1 MGDQFIR
8 EEKLPDEI
16 LESQK
21 TRSSLLQWKLLLCST
36 IGTVA
41 FGLTE
46 HVSNSNIGLLG
57 LIPLACAY
65 VDLLCTNIN
74 LRIILIGTYFK
85 RENDPYE
92 SFVGPFRVV
101 FSLEDWALYG
111 STYVITGLV
120 IIVALANLILMFS
133 ESPFNKLMC
142 WECGGILLS
151 SLIALILTQWTFK
164 SYNLLKKLKE
174 LKGDENSQ
182 EYFEKQL
189 SNKDFYFKLFM
200 NITKGKSKTGK

>member
-85 RENDPYE
+85 TENDPYE

>member
-21 TRSSLLQWKLLLCST
+21 TRSSLLQWKLLLCSA
-36 IGTVA
+36 IGTIA

-46 HVSNSNIGLLG
+46 HVSNSSIGLLG

-133 ESPFNKLMC
+133 ESPLNKLMC

>member
-46 HVSNSNIGLLG
+46 HVSNSSIGLLG

-85 RENDPYE
+85 TENDPYE

>member
-1 MGDQFIR
+1 MTM
-8 EEKLPDEI
+8 K
-16 LESQK
+16 K
-21 TRSSLLQWKLLLCST
+21 
-36 IGTVA
+36 
-41 FGLTE
+41 
-46 HVSNSNIGLLG
+46 
-57 LIPLACAY
+57 
-65 VDLLCTNIN
+65 
-74 LRIILIGTYFK
+74 
-85 RENDPYE
+85 
-92 SFVGPFRVV
+92 
-101 FSLEDWALYG
+101 
-111 STYVITGLV
+111 
-120 IIVALANLILMFS
+120 
-133 ESPFNKLMC
+133 C

>member
-21 TRSSLLQWKLLLCST
+21 TRSSLLQWKLLLCSA

-46 HVSNSNIGLLG
+46 HVSHSSIGLLG

-120 IIVALANLILMFS
+120 IIVALANLILCFQAKV
-133 ESPFNKLMC
+133 P
-142 WECGGILLS
+142 
-151 SLIALILTQWTFK
+151 
-164 SYNLLKKLKE
+164 
-174 LKGDENSQ
+174 
-182 EYFEKQL
+182 
-189 SNKDFYFKLFM
+189 
-200 NITKGKSKTGK
+200 